1 MNKCPNCGFVNRD
14 GIGYCQ
20 KCGTTL
26 GHELPPVSEYR
37 EIEKGPGR
45 KKKSKAK
52 NNRNLTY
59 HKKKPRR
66 YLYNEPGETEIKDT
80 QVREPQDPVTQP
92 QETDTDEAPK
102 KKKKRG
108 PVLMILIILILAV
121 ISAAAGYKAL
131 DRDRMAN
138 AKKVYKKIETTCDW
152 QLSHYLEDA
161 IKDDKADIE
170 SYYEEANQVYGDQ
183 DLSSSDK
190 LSRLTEIDNKVQ
202 EIDEKLVEK
211 QTASLEKGRKSSK
224 KKLKKV
230 KSFLTS
236 EQEAAFKDYD
246 RDYQEAFDKKDF
258 IAAKDALDQ
267 HKALVKDIPVQM
279 KEIAADW
286 VEQFIA
292 AFNSDCAS
300 GTRTYAAMANMI
312 ESGSQAEE
320 ELSGIPSREGVRD
333 EKISWNRSFDEIQL
347 NSDGTIS
354 CSALFTY
361 SLDQDNSYEKMSDRP
376 LEKKQFD
383 EMVEK
388 GSYKV
393 WDGSDG
399 KTYLVNTAILQKSAE
414 LLGETTYHV
423 KESMG
428 EMDSFV
434 LNSKKGEITS
444 LSSFE
449 SGTPEITMVE
459 EFEYVPG
466 DHAIQG
472 GAEFNDLFKDHLN
485 FWGLPDDSE
494 EKNSDLEDTDSENT
508 DSEDTDPSY
517 EEDEEEN
524 EDEEDSS
531 DDNNFWNLLH

>member
-1 MNKCPNCGFVNRD
+1 MNKCPNCGFVNKD

-26 GHELPPVSEYR
+26 GHELPPISEYR
-37 EIEKGPGR
+37 EIERDSGK
-45 KKKSKAK
+45 KKKSRAR

-59 HKKKPRR
+59 HKNKPKRE
-66 YLYNEPGETEIKDT
+66 LYDEPRETEIKDT
-80 QVREPQDPVTQP
+80 QVWEPQDQLTQP
-92 QETDTDEAPK
+92 QETDANEAPK

-108 PVLMILIILILAV
+108 PVLMILIILILAG

-161 IKDDKADIE
+161 IKDDKAEVE
-170 SYYEEANQVYGDQ
+170 SLYEEAKQVYGDEE
-183 DLSSSDK
+183 LSSSDK

-202 EIDEKLVEK
+202 EIDDKLVKK
-211 QTASLEKGRKSSK
+211 QTASLEKTRKSSR

-236 EQEAAFKDYD
+236 EQEAALGDYESA
-246 RDYQEAFDKKDF
+246 YQEAIEKKDY
-258 IAAKDALDQ
+258 IAAKEALGQ
-267 HKALVKDIPVQM
+267 YKALVKDIPIQM

-292 AFNSDCAS
+292 SFNSDCAS
-300 GTRTYAAMANMI
+300 GTRTYAAMANLV

-320 ELSGIPSREGVRD
+320 ELSAIPSREGVHE
-333 EKISWNRSFDEIQL
+333 EKISWDRAFEEINL
-347 NSDGTIS
+347 NEDGTIS

-361 SLDQDNSYEKMSDRP
+361 SLDQDNSYEKMSGRP

-383 EMVEK
+383 EMVQK

-414 LLGETTYHV
+414 LLDETTYHV
-423 KESMG
+423 KESMN
-428 EMDSFV
+428 ETDSIV
-434 LNSKKGEITS
+434 LKTEKGNITT

-466 DHAIQG
+466 EHVISG
-472 GAEFNDLFKDHLN
+472 GTEFNDLFKDHLN
-485 FWGLPDDSE
+485 FWGLPDDS
-494 EKNSDLEDTDSENT
+494 KENET
-508 DSEDTDPSY
+508 DSEDTDS
-517 EEDEEEN
+517 EETDAEETDPEEEEEEN
-524 EDEEDSS
+524 EDEEESS
-531 DDNNFWNLLH
+531 DDNSFWNLLH